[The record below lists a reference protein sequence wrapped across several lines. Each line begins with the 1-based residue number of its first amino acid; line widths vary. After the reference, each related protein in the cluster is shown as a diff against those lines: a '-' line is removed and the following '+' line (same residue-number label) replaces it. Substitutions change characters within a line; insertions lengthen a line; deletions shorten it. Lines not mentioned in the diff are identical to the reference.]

1 VTFIRIDVDYNPL
14 RLQAQPYSI
23 VLTHPNTPLI
33 PEFYSIRPPK
43 LRTNVR
49 GAWAEW

>member
-1 VTFIRIDVDYNPL
+1 MNTVTFTPIEVDYNPL

-23 VLTHPNTPLI
+23 MLFHPNTPLI

-43 LRTNVR
+43 KP
-49 GAWAEW
+49 